1 MLLSE
6 DQKTEVVVGKISFV
20 LNILS
25 EIGRIL
31 GEDSAIG
38 EGDRFAGLI
47 ERNVNILAMEK
58 ISVITSIIAKIELW
72 VSFARLRGS
81 VLVIRNLILPNMGER
96 VLTVL
101 DSLIIRRD
109 SMCNLIEEI
118 VKGFVKGILK
128 NELFSLNG
136 GLVLRRTDRHVLGGG
151 REVGSRH
158 YN

>member
-1 MLLSE
+1 MLLLSE
-6 DQKTEVVVGKISFV
+6 DQKTETVGKIFFV

-31 GEDSAIG
+31 GEDSTTG
-38 EGDRFAGLI
+38 EGDRFAVLI

-58 ISVITSIIAKIELW
+58 VSVITGIIAKIELW

-81 VLVIRNLILPNMGER
+81 VLVLRNLILPNMSER

-109 SMCNLIEEI
+109 PMCNLIEEI

-128 NELFSLNG
+128 NDLFSLNG
-136 GLVLRRTDRHVLGGG
+136 GLVLRRRDGHVLGGD

-158 YN
+158 

>member
-6 DQKTEVVVGKISFV
+6 DQKTETVGKIFFV

-25 EIGRIL
+25 KIGRIL
-31 GEDSAIG
+31 GEDSTTG
-38 EGDRFAGLI
+38 EVDRFAVLI

-58 ISVITSIIAKIELW
+58 VSVITGIIAKIELW

-81 VLVIRNLILPNMGER
+81 VLVLRNLILPNMSER

-109 SMCNLIEEI
+109 PMCNLIEEI

-136 GLVLRRTDRHVLGGG
+136 GLVLRRRDGHVLGGG